1 MKKSTQEKKPAPV
14 RLAKSVRL
22 AAQQIMAAD
31 RILISSHVHPDGDT
45 MGSLLAL
52 GLGLLS
58 IDKSVVM
65 VSPDGIPPRYRF
77 LPGSE
82 LVLDRWEDSVDLA
95 VAVDCGTLRQLGRF
109 GKYFEETPK
118 TIQIDHH
125 DFADVFGRLLVADPA
140 AAAVGEIIYDLL
152 KELDIQITPMIA
164 TCLLT
169 SVIVDTGAFRFANVR
184 SRTFR
189 ICADLLD
196 CGVDLKYLLEEA
208 YWKKSETTVR
218 LEAKSVQ
225 HMKFE
230 RNGRVVW
237 SYVRQAEFKR
247 VNGIM
252 SDVDGVADDLRSI
265 DGVKI
270 AALMREGADGMC
282 RVSLRSEAG
291 INVAKIAQVFG
302 GGGHFNSAGCHM
314 KNLKTNRDKL
324 VRILCSVV

>member
-1 MKKSTQEKKPAPV
+1 MKKPV
-14 RLAKSVRL
+14 KLTASIRT
-22 AAQQIMAAD
+22 AAQKILSAD

-65 VSPDGIPPRYRF
+65 VSPDGLPPRYRF

-82 LVLDRWEDSVDLA
+82 LVLERWDGSVDLA
-95 VAVDCGTLRQLGRF
+95 IAVDCGTVRQLGKF
-109 GKYFEETPK
+109 GTLFEKTRN

-125 DFADVFGRLLVADPA
+125 DFADVFGKLLVADPA

-152 KELDIQITPMIA
+152 KELKVKITPMIA

-169 SVIVDTGAFRFANVR
+169 SIIVDTGAFRFANVR

-196 CGVDLKYLLEEA
+196 HGVDLKYLLEEA

-218 LEAKSVQ
+218 LEAVSVGR
-225 HMKFE
+225 MKFE
-230 RNGRVVW
+230 RGGRVVW
-237 SYVRQAEFKR
+237 SYVNQADFKR
-247 VNGIM
+247 LNGVP

-265 DGVKI
+265 DGVKL
-270 AALMREGADGMC
+270 AALMREGEDGAC

-314 KNLKTNRDKL
+314 KNTKSNRDKL
-324 VRILCSVV
+324 VRILCGVV

>member
-1 MKKSTQEKKPAPV
+1 MKHPGK
-14 RLAKSVRL
+14 LAKNIRI
-22 AAQQIMAAD
+22 AAQKIHAAD

-58 IDKSVVM
+58 IDKNVVM

-77 LPGSE
+77 LPGTE
-82 LVLDRWEDSVDLA
+82 LVLDHWEGKAGLA
-95 VAVDCGTLRQLGRF
+95 IAVDCGTIRQLGKFAKTF
-109 GKYFEETPK
+109 GQAAD

-125 DFADVFGRLLVADPA
+125 DFADVFGKLLVADHS
-140 AAAVGEIIYDLL
+140 AAAVGEIIFDLL
-152 KELDIQITPMIA
+152 KALEIKVTPMIA

-169 SVIVDTGAFRFANVR
+169 SIIVDTGAFRFANVR

-196 CGVDLKYLLEEA
+196 RGVDLKYLLEEA
-208 YWKKSETTVR
+208 YWKKSETTVK
-218 LEAKSVQ
+218 LEAVSVGR
-225 HMKFE
+225 MKFE

-237 SYVRQAEFKR
+237 SYVPQTEFKR
-247 VNGIM
+247 VHGVT

-270 AALMREGADGMC
+270 AALMRENEDGTC

-291 INVAKIAQVFG
+291 INVARIAQVFG

-314 KNLKTNRDKL
+314 KNTKANRDKL
-324 VRILCSVV
+324 VRILCGVV

>member
-1 MKKSTQEKKPAPV
+1 MKHARK
-14 RLAKSVRL
+14 LAKSIRL
-22 AAQQIMAAD
+22 AAQKICAAD
-31 RILISSHVHPDGDT
+31 HILISSHVHPDGDT

-58 IDKSVVM
+58 MDKHVVM

-77 LPGSE
+77 LPGTE
-82 LVLDRWEDSVDLA
+82 LVLDHWEGKVNLGI
-95 VAVDCGTLRQLGRF
+95 AVDCGTLRQLGKF
-109 GKYFEETPK
+109 SKTFERIPN

-125 DFADVFGRLLVADPA
+125 DFADVFGKLLVADPT
-140 AAAVGEIIYDLL
+140 AAAVGEIVYDLL
-152 KELDIQITPMIA
+152 KILEIKITPMIA

-169 SVIVDTGAFRFANVR
+169 SIIVDTGAFRFANVR

-196 CGVDLKYLLEEA
+196 RGVDLKYLLEEA
-208 YWKKSETTVR
+208 YWKKSETTVK
-218 LEAKSVQ
+218 LEATSVVR
-225 HMKFE
+225 MKFE

-237 SYVRQAEFKR
+237 SYVPQTEFKR
-247 VNGIM
+247 VSGVG

-265 DGVKI
+265 DGVKV
-270 AALMREGADGMC
+270 AALMRENEDGTC

-291 INVAKIAQVFG
+291 INVARIAQVFG

-314 KNLKTNRDKL
+314 KNTKANRDKL
-324 VRILCSVV
+324 VRILCGVV

>member
-1 MKKSTQEKKPAPV
+1 MKKPAKLV
-14 RLAKSVRL
+14 TSIRTTAHKILS
-22 AAQQIMAAD
+22 AD

-58 IDKSVVM
+58 IGKSVVM

-77 LPGSE
+77 LPGTE
-82 LVLDRWEDSVDLA
+82 LVLDRWDGTVDLA
-95 VAVDCGTLRQLGRF
+95 IAVDCGTIRQV
-109 GKYFEETPK
+109 GKFAKIFEKTRD

-125 DFADVFGRLLVADPA
+125 DFADVFGKFLLADPS
-140 AAAVGEIIYDLL
+140 AAAVGEVIYDLL
-152 KELDIQITPMIA
+152 KELKIKITPMIA

-196 CGVDLKYLLEEA
+196 KGVDLKYLLEEA
-208 YWKKSETTVR
+208 YWKKSETTVK
-218 LEAKSVQ
+218 LEAISVGR
-225 HMKFE
+225 MKFE
-230 RNGRVVW
+230 RNGLVVW
-237 SYVRQAEFKR
+237 SYVPWKSFVR
-247 VNGIM
+247 VKGM
-252 SDVDGVADDLRSI
+252 PSDVDGVADDLRSI

-270 AALMREGADGMC
+270 AALLRENEDGSC

-314 KNLKTNRDKL
+314 KNTKTNRDKL
-324 VRILCSVV
+324 VKILCSVV

>member
-1 MKKSTQEKKPAPV
+1 MKKPV
-14 RLAKSVRL
+14 KLAKSIRL
-22 AAQQIMAAD
+22 AVQKMLAAE
-31 RILISSHVHPDGDT
+31 RIVISSHVHPDGDT

-58 IDKSVVM
+58 MDKSVVM
-65 VSPDGIPPRYRF
+65 ISPDGIPPRYRF

-82 LVLDRWEDSVDLA
+82 LVLDRWEGTADLA
-95 VAVDCGTLRQLGRF
+95 IAVDCGTLRQLGKF
-109 GKYFEETPK
+109 GSLFQRAKN

-125 DFADVFGRLLVADPA
+125 DFADVFGKLLVADPA
-140 AAAVGEIIYDLL
+140 AAAVGEIVYDIL
-152 KELDIQITPMIA
+152 KALGVKITPMIA

-169 SVIVDTGAFRFANVR
+169 SIIVDTGAFRFANIR

-196 CGVDLKYLLEEA
+196 RGVDLKYLLEEA

-218 LEAKSVQ
+218 LEAISVAR
-225 HMKFE
+225 MKFE
-230 RNGRVVW
+230 RSGRVVW
-237 SYVRQAEFKR
+237 SYVPYADFRR
-247 VNGIM
+247 VNGVA

-265 DGVKI
+265 DGVKV
-270 AALMREGADGMC
+270 AALLRENEDGTC

-291 INVAKIAQVFG
+291 INVARIAQVFD

-314 KNLKTNRDKL
+314 KNTRANRDKL
-324 VRILCSVV
+324 VRILCGVV

>member
-1 MKKSTQEKKPAPV
+1 MKNPV
-14 RLAKSVRL
+14 RLTKSLRATAHKIL
-22 AAQQIMAAD
+22 AAD
-31 RILISSHVHPDGDT
+31 RILISSHLHPDGDT

-58 IDKSVVM
+58 IGKSVVM

-77 LPGSE
+77 LPGTE
-82 LVLDRWEDSVDLA
+82 LVLDRWEGTVDLA
-95 VAVDCGTLRQLGRF
+95 IAVDCGTIRQV
-109 GKYFEETPK
+109 GKFAKIFEK
-118 TIQIDHH
+118 TRDTVQIDHH
-125 DFADVFGRLLVADPA
+125 DFADGFGKMLLADPS

-152 KELDIQITPMIA
+152 KVLGIRVTPMIA

-169 SVIVDTGAFRFANVR
+169 SIIVDTGAFRFANVR

-196 CGVDLKYLLEEA
+196 RGVDLKSLLEEA
-208 YWKKSETTVR
+208 YWKKSETTTK
-218 LEAKSVQ
+218 LEAVAVSR
-225 HMKFE
+225 MKFD

-237 SYVRQAEFKR
+237 SYVPWSCFTR
-247 VNGIM
+247 VGGTG

-265 DGVKI
+265 DGVKV
-270 AALMREGADGMC
+270 AALMRENEDGSC

-291 INVAKIAQVFG
+291 INVARIAQVFG

-314 KNLKTNRDKL
+314 KNTKSNRDKL
-324 VRILCSVV
+324 VRILCGVV

>member
-1 MKKSTQEKKPAPV
+1 MKKTVK
-14 RLAKSVRL
+14 L
-22 AAQQIMAAD
+22 AASIRTAAQRILEAD

-65 VSPDGIPPRYRF
+65 VSPDGLPPRYRF

-82 LVLDRWEDSVDLA
+82 LVLDTWEGRVDLA
-95 VAVDCGTLRQLGRF
+95 IAVDCGTIRQLGKF
-109 GKYFEETPK
+109 GKLFESTRN
-118 TIQIDHH
+118 TIQVDHH
-125 DFADVFGRLLVADPA
+125 DFADVFGKLLVADPA

-152 KELDIQITPMIA
+152 KVLKVKITPMIA

-169 SVIVDTGAFRFANVR
+169 SIIVDTGAFRFANIR
-184 SRTFR
+184 GRTFR

-196 CGVDLKYLLEEA
+196 RGVDLKYLLEEA

-218 LEAKSVQ
+218 LEAVSVNQ
-225 HMKFE
+225 MKFE

-237 SYVRQAEFKR
+237 SYVKHADFKR
-247 VNGIM
+247 VNGLA

-265 DGVKI
+265 DGVKV
-270 AALMREGADGMC
+270 AALMRENEEGGC

-314 KNLKTNRDKL
+314 KNTKANRDKL
-324 VRILCSVV
+324 VRILCGVV